1 MVRLNVSLCTAL
13 CAAAT
18 SVVAGEIGGG
28 ERACDNFWITIE
40 PGRADI
46 DFYKNCKVI
55 NGSGF
60 FIAKNFTGPFEL
72 PGVESIPRL
81 SAGYL
86 LPKLAGSDRVDD
98 GVTSI
103 SMPDVKNIT
112 QGGFLIGYVDSVT
125 KISFPKLE
133 YIQGDMVIVD
143 SSNLSRISLPAL
155 ETVNGGVMLEGDFE
169 GIDLPSLKSVDY
181 LRIRSSNSKLDCP
194 ALGKQLGP
202 KLNFTLEEDD
212 INLGSGYEG
221 FTCRGG
227 YSDDNWFNSSD
238 AGAGGSGSGGSGA
251 GGNGSDDKNGAGVLR
266 IEYGLG
272 AVLLAMAAL
281 FGL

>member
-1 MVRLNVSLCTAL
+1 MVRLKVSSCAAL

-46 DFYKNCKVI
+46 DFYKKCKVLD
-55 NGSGF
+55 GGGF
-60 FIAKNFTGPFEL
+60 FVGHNFTGPFEL
-72 PGVESIPRL
+72 PGVESL
-81 SAGYL
+81 SRFSSGYL
-86 LPKLAGSDRVDD
+86 GPKLRGSERVDD
-98 GVTSI
+98 GVTSV

-133 YIQGDMVIVD
+133 YIQGDVVIVG
-143 SSNLSRISLPAL
+143 SSNLSKISLPAL

-169 GIDLPSLKSVDY
+169 EIDLPSLQSVDY

-212 INLGSGYEG
+212 IHLGAGWEG

-238 AGAGGSGSGGSGA
+238 TTAAGAGTGGSGA
-251 GGNGSDDKNGAGVLR
+251 GGSGSDDKNGAGVLR

-272 AVLLAMAAL
+272 AILLAMTAVFDL
-281 FGL
+281 

>member
-1 MVRLNVSLCTAL
+1 MVRLKVSLCTAL

-18 SVVAGEIGGG
+18 SVVAGGIGGE

-55 NGSGF
+55 DGSGF

-72 PGVESIPRL
+72 PGVESIPRF

-86 LPKLAGSDRVDD
+86 LPKLAGLDRVDD
-98 GVTSI
+98 GVTSV

-112 QGGFLIGYVDSVT
+112 QAGFLIGYVDSVT

-133 YIQGDMVIVD
+133 YIQGDVVIVD
-143 SSNLSRISLPAL
+143 SWNLSKLSLPAL
-155 ETVNGGVMLEGDFE
+155 ETVNGGVILEGDFE
-169 GIDLPSLKSVDY
+169 EIDLPSLKSVDY
-181 LRIRSSNSKLDCP
+181 LRIRASSKLDCP

-202 KLNFTLEEDD
+202 QLNFTLEEDD

-227 YSDDNWFNSSD
+227 YSEDNWFNSSD
-238 AGAGGSGSGGSGA
+238 TAAGGAGSGGSGA
-251 GGNGSDDKNGAGVLR
+251 GGNGSDGKNGARALR

-272 AVLLAMAAL
+272 AVLLAMAAV